1 MIRRQERHIMKLAI
15 KIIVGTAIVV
25 ASVAAATFGASA
37 PAAAGEQIL
46 RMQGATPALTDVS
59 TRKRVAKK
67 KKYGNTSVRVVKLS
81 ARASLPPNANRPYY
95 RPVPTFYPFGQR
107 RGYF

>member
-1 MIRRQERHIMKLAI
+1 MKLAI

-37 PAAAGEQIL
+37 PAAAREQTL
-46 RMQGATPALTDVS
+46 RTQDATSALTDAS
-59 TRKRVAKK
+59 ARKRVANKK
-67 KKYGNTSVRVVKLS
+67 SYRGTSVRVVKLS
-81 ARASLPPNANRPYY
+81 ARASQPPNANRPYY
-95 RPVPTFYPFGQR
+95 RPVPAFYPFGQR

>member
-1 MIRRQERHIMKLAI
+1 MKLSI

-25 ASVAAATFGASA
+25 ASVVAATFGASA
-37 PAAAGEQIL
+37 PAAASEQTL
-46 RMQGATPALTDVS
+46 RTHGATALTDVS
-59 TRKRVAKK
+59 ARKRVAKK
-67 KKYGNTSVRVVKLS
+67 KKYGNTSVRIVKLS